1 MTLRVDLQLNG
12 EQVSMAQ
19 LVDYARAAEAAGF
32 RAVWTGEA
40 FRDAL
45 VAAAAAAV
53 VTERIGVGTNLAQW
67 TRTPAS
73 LERAAADLQELAAG
87 RFVLGLGPMPREWN
101 ERWHGIPWQRPVARM
116 REYVATVRALWTAG
130 SDQPVT
136 VTGDHFRVEGYTRL
150 GGPLAAAVPI
160 HLGATGPAMARLAG
174 EVADGVH
181 FNALLSPEYL
191 RAALLPAVAEGARR
205 AARAPGEVARA
216 ALVITAVDA
225 DPAAARARARRQIA
239 FYLGVT
245 TYFTEL
251 VAYHGFGDAA
261 EAVAVAFREGDI
273 DGASAKVPDAMVS
286 EFALAGSPDEV
297 RAAAQRFDG
306 VVDSLILYA
315 PAFRLTAAEVGAG
328 HAAILDAFADP
339 SPVRGGVA

>member
-1 MTLRVDLQLNG
+1 MTLRVDLQFNG
-12 EQVSMAQ
+12 ERVSMVR

-32 RAVWTGEA
+32 GFVWTGEA

-67 TRTPAS
+67 TRTPAT

-101 ERWHGIPWQRPVARM
+101 ERWHGITWQRPVGRM
-116 REYVATVRALWTAG
+116 REYVAAVRALWGAAP
-130 SDQPVT
+130 DQPVT
-136 VTGDHFRVEGYTRL
+136 VTGDHFRIEGYTRL
-150 GGPLAAAVPI
+150 GGPLGAAVPI
-160 HLGATGPAMARLAG
+160 HLGATGPAMAGLAG

-181 FNALLSPEYL
+181 FNALMSPEYL
-191 RAALLPAVAEGARR
+191 RAVLLPAVVDGARR
-205 AARAPGEVARA
+205 AGRDPGDVARA

-225 DPAAARARARRQIA
+225 DPAAARARARQQIA

-251 VAYHGFGDAA
+251 VAYHGLGDAA
-261 EAVAVAFREGDI
+261 EAVAAAFREGDV
-273 DGASAKVPDAMVS
+273 DGASARVPDAMVS

-315 PAFRLTAAEVGAG
+315 PAFGLTATEVAAG
-328 HAAILDAFADP
+328 HDAILHAFATP
-339 SPVRGGVA
+339 LA